1 MKTIKNHFACI
12 ILILLTFISISA
24 TANKTSVKITAVKS
38 AYKGTEITVT
48 INISHN
54 SNSTVHYTDWVYLK
68 INGKEV
74 KRWAYDKT
82 RLPAS
87 ANFSLSYKFTLT
99 VNVSIEV
106 MGDCNLHGSAGPATA
121 KIVLNKKTV

>member
-1 MKTIKNHFACI
+1 MKTKKNILLSI

-38 AYKGTEITVT
+38 AAKGTEIMIT
-48 INISHN
+48 INVSHN
-54 SNSTVHYTDWVYLK
+54 ANSTVHYTDWVYLK

-82 RLPAS
+82 RLPVS
-87 ANFSLSYKFTLT
+87 GNFSLTYKFTLT
-99 VNVSIEV
+99 ENVTIEAA
-106 MGDCNLHGSAGPATA
+106 GDCNLHGSAGPATA
-121 KIVLNKKTV
+121 KIALIKN